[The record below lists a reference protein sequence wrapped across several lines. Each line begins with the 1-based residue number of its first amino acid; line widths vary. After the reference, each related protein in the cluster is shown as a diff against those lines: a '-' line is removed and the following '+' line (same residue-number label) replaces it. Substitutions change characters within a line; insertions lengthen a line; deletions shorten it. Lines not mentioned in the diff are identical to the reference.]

1 MCMQAYDTES
11 VLFVCYAQAHVTGS
25 ELVADACACWC
36 AILANMLCVKP
47 ALFIEITAPCAAC
60 CVYEGC
66 EVSFHFTS

>member
-1 MCMQAYDTES
+1 M
-11 VLFVCYAQAHVTGS
+11 TGS
-25 ELVADACACWC
+25 ELVADACACRC